1 MRRAIAMGLAA
12 LLALGA
18 AAQEAEG
25 IDEDALFGSEDEW
38 LDQVDEGQDDA
49 LAALVVS
56 EGVVLGGSVS
66 GSLDASWTWHDPWSG
81 FDPAAPDEYGLQP
94 GLSSL
99 VFFDAR
105 PEEGSRVHASVK
117 LGWPFASQRSF
128 LTEATIYENPLLSG
142 EWHIATES
150 ETVGIPNI
158 TVFELFTDFA
168 YNDALFFRFGK
179 QTLNWGPGYFFSPA
193 NVLNIQTIDPLNP
206 TAQLE
211 GPLSVRAH
219 LPVAGTQHNLWAYA
233 VFDADTLKP
242 EDTALAAKAEFVLG
256 GWELSAGA
264 WYAWER
270 PLRGILTAA
279 GSLDRVSVFS
289 EAYLARG
296 SDRTWVSDI
305 TTTLPFVETTT
316 DDSSA
321 FFKGTAGF
329 MWTQS
334 DWKLTVA
341 GQYLYD
347 GEGYEDSER
356 ERLIDDAYANEAD
369 IKPILDPSGADPD
382 EAFSSFLKGL
392 ILNSGRH
399 YAALSVAKSEFLH
412 DDLSLSVFGVG
423 NLSDWSGYARLSLSW
438 RVFKGMSLDA
448 WSGFA
453 FGLSDSEY
461 LVLNDGPAVEV
472 GLGLSLGSTAF

>member
-12 LLALGA
+12 LMALGA

-117 LGWPFASQRSF
+117 LGWPF
-128 LTEATIYENPLLSG
+128 E
-142 EWHIATES
+142 ES
-150 ETVGIPNI
+150 ANI

-279 GSLDRVSVFS
+279 GSLDHVSVFG

-305 TTTLPFVETTT
+305 TTIPPFVATAT

-347 GEGYEDSER
+347 GEGYADSER
-356 ERLIDDAYANEAD
+356 ERLIDDAYANEEG
-369 IKPILDPSGADPD
+369 IKTALGPGGD
-382 EAFSSFLKGL
+382 EAFSSLLKGL

-423 NLSDWSGYARLSLSW
+423 NLSDWSGYARLSLGW

>member
-38 LDQVDEGQDDA
+38 LDQVDEGQEDA

-56 EGVVLGGSVS
+56 EGVVLGGSLS

-117 LGWPFASQRSF
+117 LGWPF
-128 LTEATIYENPLLSG
+128 E
-142 EWHIATES
+142 ES
-150 ETVGIPNI
+150 ANI

-279 GSLDRVSVFS
+279 GSLDRVSVFG

-305 TTTLPFVETTT
+305 TTIPPFVATTT

-369 IKPILDPSGADPD
+369 IKLILDASGADPD
-382 EAFSSFLKGL
+382 EAFSSLLKGL